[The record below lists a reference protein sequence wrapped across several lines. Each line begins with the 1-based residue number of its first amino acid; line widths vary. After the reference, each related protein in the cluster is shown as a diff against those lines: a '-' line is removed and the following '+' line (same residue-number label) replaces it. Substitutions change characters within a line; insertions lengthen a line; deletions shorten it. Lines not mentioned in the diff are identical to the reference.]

1 MREDYARDQ
10 EWAHKQIAEKES
22 LNANLKKE
30 QDSHMQKINELESN
44 GMNSNDRK
52 KLLNKFK
59 S

>member
-30 QDSHMQKINELESN
+30 QD
-44 GMNSNDRK
+44 
-52 KLLNKFK
+52 
-59 S
+59 